1 VTRPLPELT
10 VLNEFFWIAGADNVL
25 RIQECGGC
33 TALIHPPQPVCRY
46 CRSRNMGVRDVSG
59 KATLSA
65 FTVNHRFGFPD
76 LPPPYVVAQVA
87 IVEDPRVRLTTNIV
101 GCGPD
106 ELELGQLLEVQ
117 FDKIK
122 DVWLPV
128 FRPTTGKQ
136 QTGPLPE
143 DEIAPQ
149 DFGRHVSPPLT
160 TQRFEEHSAITGIG
174 ASRLGRRLMVAPL
187 SLTIEACEEA
197 VADAG
202 LTFDD
207 IDGLS
212 TYPGLDIAGMGEG
225 GVTALEGALG
235 IRPAWIN
242 GGMDTF
248 GPGGSVIAAMMAI
261 ATGMA
266 RHVLCFRTLWE
277 ATFQQLMKE
286 GKASPPGGARTS
298 SWQMPFGAM
307 SAAHTLALNAQRH
320 FDRYGTTRET
330 LGWIALNQRANAAL
344 NPTAIYRDPMTMDD
358 YLNARMITTP
368 FGLYDCDVPCDGAIA
383 VVVSAVDVAKDMPRT
398 PVLFE
403 AVGTQIVERTDWDQ
417 STLTHEPQVL
427 GQAAHLWTRTSLR
440 PKDVDVAEL
449 YDGFSFNCL
458 SWLEALGFCDIG
470 EARDFLDG
478 GKAIARDGVIPLNTH
493 GGQLSHGRTHG
504 MGLIHEAVTQLRG
517 DAGERQVKD
526 AQVAVVSSGGL
537 TPSGAIL
544 MRTDG

>member
-1 VTRPLPELT
+1 MTRPLPEVT
-10 VLNEFFWIAGADNVL
+10 IGNEFFWTAGSDDVL
-25 RIQECGGC
+25 RIQECGDC
-33 TALIHPPQPVCRY
+33 AALIHPPQPVCRY
-46 CRSRNMGVRDVSG
+46 CRGRNMGVRDVSG

-87 IVEDPRVRLTTNIV
+87 IVEDPRVRLTTNIID
-101 GCGPD
+101 CDPD
-106 ELELGQLLEVQ
+106 ELTLGQTVEVT
-117 FDKIK
+117 FEKLTDEAGA
-122 DVWLPV
+122 VWLPL
-128 FRPTTGKQ
+128 FRPSADGTTGPQ
-136 QTGPLPE
+136 AT

-149 DFGRHVSPPLT
+149 DFGKYVRPPLT
-160 TQRFEEHSAITGIG
+160 TKKFEEHSAITGIG
-174 ASRLGRRLMVAPL
+174 ASRLGRRQMVPPL
-187 SLTIEACEEA
+187 SLTVDACQAA

-202 LTFDD
+202 LTFED

-212 TYPGLDIAGMGEG
+212 TYPGLDIAGIGEG
-225 GVTALEGALG
+225 GVSALEGALG
-235 IRPAWIN
+235 LRPTWIN

-248 GPGGSVIAAMMAI
+248 GPGGSVVAAMMAI

-286 GKASPPGGARTS
+286 GKMSPPGGRRS
-298 SWQMPFGAM
+298 SGYQMPFGAT

-383 VVVSAVDVAKDMPRT
+383 VVVSAIDAAKDMPRK

-403 AVGTQIVERTDWDQ
+403 AVGTQIIERTDWDQ
-417 STLTHEPQVL
+417 T
-427 GQAAHLWTRTSLR
+427 
-440 PKDVDVAEL
+440 
-449 YDGFSFNCL
+449 
-458 SWLEALGFCDIG
+458 
-470 EARDFLDG
+470 
-478 GKAIARDGVIPLNTH
+478 
-493 GGQLSHGRTHG
+493 
-504 MGLIHEAVTQLRG
+504 
-517 DAGERQVKD
+517 
-526 AQVAVVSSGGL
+526 
-537 TPSGAIL
+537 
-544 MRTDG
+544 